1 MAGEEA
7 VVRTVYDA
15 FNDRDFDRAS
25 SVVSDDAEWTNVPT
39 GETLRGRDGLRQF
52 LQVWDDGFPDGRI
65 EVSSVKSG
73 EGFAVVEFVG
83 RGTNSGPLKTPAGE
97 LPPTNRSVELRFC
110 DVIEVSDG
118 RISGGRTYWD
128 MASLMTQL
136 DVMPEQPS
144 AAG

>member
-7 VVRTVYDA
+7 VVRGVYDA
-15 FNDRDFDRAS
+15 FNDRDIDKAV
-25 SVVSDDAEWTNVPT
+25 SVVSDDAEWTNIPT

-52 LQVWDDGFPDGRI
+52 LQGWDGGFPDGRI
-65 EVSSVKSG
+65 EVSSIKAG

-83 RGTNSGPLKTPAGE
+83 RGTNSGSLQTPAGD

-110 DVIEVSDG
+110 DVVEVSDG
-118 RISGGRTYWD
+118 RITGGRTYWD

-136 DVMPEQPS
+136 GMMPEPPS

>member
-15 FNDRDFDRAS
+15 FNDRDFDRAV

-39 GETLRGRDGLRQF
+39 GETLRGRDGVQQF
-52 LQVWDDGFPDGRI
+52 LQRWGGGFPDGRI
-65 EVSSVKSG
+65 EVSSIKAG

-83 RGTNSGPLKTPAGE
+83 RGTNSGSLQTPAGD
-97 LPPTNRSVELRFC
+97 LPPTNRSVEVRFC
-110 DVIEVSDG
+110 DVVEVSDG
-118 RISGGRTYWD
+118 RITGGRTYWD

-136 DVMPEQPS
+136 GVMPEPT
-144 AAG
+144 

>member
-15 FNDRDFDRAS
+15 FNDRDFDRAL

-52 LQVWDDGFPDGRI
+52 LQVWDGAFPEGRI
-65 EVSSVKSG
+65 DVSSVKTG

-83 RGTNSGPLKTPAGE
+83 RGTNSGSLKTPAGD

-128 MASLMTQL
+128 MASLMAQL
-136 DVMPEQPS
+136 GMMPEPPP